1 MSIDKIKSEISRLK
15 SEVPEISDG
24 EGLDAADGLLE
35 SVLRH
40 LEDRS
45 QRTLADAESLL
56 AHVSVVLTVRG
67 QIALEP
73 AKNLHE

>member
-24 EGLDAADGLLE
+24 EGLDAVDGLLE
-35 SVLRH
+35 SVLLH
-40 LEDRS
+40 LEGASR
-45 QRTLADAESLL
+45 RNLAEAEALL
-56 AHVSVVLTVRG
+56 AHVSVALTVRG

-73 AKNLHE
+73 AKNLRE